1 MLHRNPIPLDSS
13 ASETANALVRHVQ
26 RIELE
31 NAELRHRVIE
41 LESGVEL
48 DKRTARALLN
58 HLEEKI
64 NRRLVGL
71 RKKLSKA
78 QENGD
83 LAAAAL
89 ADARIRALADLL
101 DL

>member
-1 MLHRNPIPLDSS
+1 MLSDAFPPLPPSVYGR
-13 ASETANALVRHVQ
+13 ASELAADIR